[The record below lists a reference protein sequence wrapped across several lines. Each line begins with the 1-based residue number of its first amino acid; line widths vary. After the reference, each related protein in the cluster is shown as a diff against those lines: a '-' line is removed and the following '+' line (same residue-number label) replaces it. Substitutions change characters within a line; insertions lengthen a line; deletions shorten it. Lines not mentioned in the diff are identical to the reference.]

1 MTTGNAIP
9 PEWTAHLP
17 EAARALG
24 PPVAAS
30 GVDPALVRQV
40 LRASLPR
47 LRLGL
52 LLLAVPLLALA
63 LAPSFEA
70 LRHSIL
76 FVVAELAFAF
86 GVALVVT
93 ALLPALWA
101 RRQKGLRILVC
112 PEGLVRCRGRK
123 TTVLRWD
130 EAALHVR
137 LLQPPPLGEGY
148 TGDNLP
154 DCAVAF
160 SLRRAD
166 GVEIRVDPVLPGVPE
181 LARLCHAERGKHLLP
196 QVRRLLAAG
205 QTVPFGPLRLSSRG
219 VATAETTVPW
229 DEVVALSLRLVRGR
243 RGALYIERRGLPGQS
258 LRIDDVAFIP
268 DLQVFLAAADEVRGK
283 AAP

>member
-1 MTTGNAIP
+1 MTTENAIP
-9 PEWTAHLP
+9 PEWTADLP

-24 PPVAAS
+24 PPAAAA
-30 GVDPALVRQV
+30 GVDPALARQV
-40 LRASLPR
+40 LRAGLPR

-52 LLLAVPLLALA
+52 LLLAVPPLALL
-63 LAPSFEA
+63 LAPSFED
-70 LRHSIL
+70 LRHSVV

-93 ALLPALWA
+93 GILPALWA
-101 RRQKGLRILVC
+101 RRQRGLHILVC

-148 TGDNLP
+148 TRDNLP
-154 DCAVAF
+154 DCAAAF

-181 LARLCHAERGKHLLP
+181 LGRICHTQRVKRLLP
-196 QVRRLLAAG
+196 HARERLAAG
-205 QTVPFGPLRLSSRG
+205 EAVPFGPLRISSQG
-219 VATAETTVPW
+219 VGTVATTVPW
-229 DEVVALSLRLVRGR
+229 EEVEAISIRLARGMRGSLHVER
-243 RGALYIERRGLPGQS
+243 RGAPGRS
-258 LRIDDVAFIP
+258 LRIDDIASIP
-268 DLQVFLAAADEVRGK
+268 DLPVFLVLADEVRGK
-283 AAP
+283 APP